1 MPGPGPDQPGQ
12 ALPGGTPHAVR
23 GVPGHRTVTNPAQ
36 SSSERLTWPT
46 SVVCPDRVD
55 GNIEIPSG
63 GTPQDVPIF
72 HMAATFEK
80 YNEPILRYYFGACEA
95 SQGPTGRVAQRRRVT
110 VCTVGY
116 VERRTIAHKHAEVRT
131 K

>member
-23 GVPGHRTVTNPAQ
+23 GVPGHPIGANPAQ
-36 SSSERLTWPT
+36 SSSESFIGPT

-63 GTPQDVPIF
+63 GTPQDFELCEETDTLEKANTIF
-72 HMAATFEK
+72 FRLYYYKMRYGITK
-80 YNEPILRYYFGACEA
+80 LILNLTVHVFAN
-95 SQGPTGRVAQRRRVT
+95 RRRAG
-110 VCTVGY
+110 C
-116 VERRTIAHKHAEVRT
+116 E
-131 K
+131 

>member
-23 GVPGHRTVTNPAQ
+23 GVPGYPIVANPAQ
-36 SSSERLTWPT
+36 SSSARGTWPT
-46 SVVCPDRVD
+46 SVVLTNRVD

-72 HMAATFEK
+72 HMAATLEK
-80 YNEPILRYYFGACEA
+80 ANKYVWVF
-95 SQGPTGRVAQRRRVT
+95 SSVAAISDLWT
-110 VCTVGY
+110 MG
-116 VERRTIAHKHAEVRT
+116 
-131 K
+131 

>member
-23 GVPGHRTVTNPAQ
+23 GVPGHRTGANPAQ

-46 SVVCPDRVD
+46 SVVCDSAVD

-63 GTPQDVPIF
+63 GTPQDVHVF
-72 HMAATFEK
+72 NMAGTFEK
-80 YNEPILRYYFGACEA
+80 SNTSGVFPKELPHWICGQWGRISPLRCD
-95 SQGPTGRVAQRRRVT
+95 GRRE
-110 VCTVGY
+110 GG
-116 VERRTIAHKHAEVRT
+116 
-131 K
+131 